1 MLFLHETHAVV
12 GAREAGFE
20 AAFRDRLAPE
30 LAKGDDARLLHFLH
44 HAHGTGASYRV
55 VTLTALRDGGAWE
68 RLARRIDGGDLAAW
82 ARDLD
87 RCRHDVEAKI
97 LIPLPWS
104 PLQEIELAAFP
115 PPGAPGEPRL
125 FMEDTVWPGE
135 GKLEDY
141 VARAGSHYAVEMARA
156 REQGRA
162 IVRIEAAYRTAFGS
176 GRRREVILWQRVPDP
191 RALVP
196 LLTREV
202 PERYKAP
209 GTWMHDALELRDQW
223 QSRLLR
229 AAPWSPS
236 R

>member
-1 MLFLHETHAVV
+1 MLLLHETHAVR
-12 GAREAGFE
+12 GAREAEFE
-20 AAFRDRLAPE
+20 ASFRDRLAPE
-30 LAKGDDARLLHFLH
+30 LATGADARLLYFLR

-68 RLARRIDGGDLAAW
+68 RLARRIGGGDLAAW
-82 ARDLD
+82 ARDVD
-87 RCRHDVEAKI
+87 RERHDVEAKM

-104 PLQEIELAAFP
+104 PLQEVDLASVP
-115 PPGAPGEPRL
+115 GPGATGEPGL
-125 FMEDTVWPGE
+125 FMEDTVWPDE

-141 VARAGSHYAVEMARA
+141 VLRAGSHYAVEMARA

-162 IVRIEAAYRTAFGS
+162 ILRIEAALRTAFGS
-176 GRRREVILWQRVPDP
+176 GRRREVVLWQRVLDP

-196 LLTREV
+196 LVSREV
-202 PERYKAP
+202 PERYQAP

-229 AAPWSPS
+229 AAPWSPW